1 MDSQII
7 LLMHPIAGVLA
18 TLSALW
24 VFVDTLNV
32 SESSVTRIRNVS
44 ILCSVLI
51 WLAYIV
57 GGYWYVVYYGPDKA
71 IIKSG
76 PWPFAHNIFM
86 EVKEHVFLM
95 LLLLGTYLPI
105 VANGNISASKSARKI
120 LLWVSGLFV
129 PISLFME
136 GSGAIISSAVKIGLL
151 FKLS

>member
-1 MDSQII
+1 MDSNIV
-7 LLMHPIAGVLA
+7 LLMHPMTGVLA
-18 TLSALW
+18 ILSALW

-32 SESSVTRIRNVS
+32 SEASVTRIRNVS

-51 WLAYIV
+51 WLTYIV
-57 GGYWYVVYYGPDKA
+57 AGYWYVVYYGLDKE

-86 EVKEHVFLM
+86 EIKEHVFLM

-105 VANGNISASKSARKI
+105 AANRNIAASKSARKV
-120 LLWVSGLFV
+120 LLWVSGLII